1 MPNSSSSRSQR
12 RNAGWNAALT
22 LVLSLAGATSTLAG
36 PLAQQR
42 EEFLAAESALRRGD
56 SSAYVELKLRLQDYP
71 LYPYLE
77 YEEIRG
83 SNGGA
88 SADRIQAFL
97 RRYAD
102 TPLASSV
109 RAIWLEQLARAGSW
123 TAFLD
128 AYQYERP
135 ESLRCH
141 YANALIQ
148 TGQRDAGFA
157 RVEEL
162 WLSPDSLPDGCTAPV
177 ASWKAAGRL
186 TPALF
191 WQRIGLAMGEGEE
204 SLARALV
211 KPMSKADQAW
221 VDRWVKVRKSPKTV
235 LQQADAGGPHP
246 ARDFMIADA
255 VRLLAR
261 SDAEAALGLWET
273 ARQRHSFPADARAT
287 AEQRL
292 ATALVRYD
300 SPAVAAFYERL
311 VPRAGDVAIQESR
324 VRWALAQGRWP
335 LALQWM
341 DALPTADQDSERW
354 LYWRA
359 RALDASGRRD
369 DARALYKDVA
379 KQRSYYGFLA
389 ADRVGQPYA
398 IEHRPATVD
407 RSASQSVREMPTVQ
421 RAAELLALDR
431 VNEARREWRWL
442 LDRAGPEELKA
453 AARVAQEWGWHD
465 QAAFTLARA
474 AYWDDYEIRFPIVHL
489 DTIRVSAS
497 AQALDPAWVLAVVRQ
512 ESVFNP
518 TARSSAG
525 ATGLMQLMPAT
536 ARHVAR
542 KYYGE
547 PAPDRADLIDPEANV
562 RLGTTYLRSV
572 LDDLYGNPVL
582 ATAAYNAGPGRVRQW
597 MPSYR
602 DVDADIWVEL
612 VPFRETQDYL
622 RKVLSYA
629 VFYEH
634 RLGRKPTPISE
645 RMPPVGRSSSVAKG
659 TAEATTEPSG

>member
-1 MPNSSSSRSQR
+1 MPNTPDSRSQR

-22 LVLSLAGATSTLAG
+22 LAWSLMAAMPAAGASLT
-36 PLAQQR
+36 QQR
-42 EEFLAAESALRRGD
+42 EDFLAAESALRRGD
-56 SSAYVELKLRLQDYP
+56 SSTYVELKRRLQDYP

-83 SNGGA
+83 STGGG
-88 SADRIQAFL
+88 SADRVEAFL
-97 RRYAD
+97 NQYAD
-102 TPLASSV
+102 TPLAASA
-109 RAIWLEQLARAGSW
+109 RASWLEQLARAGRW
-123 TAFLD
+123 NAFLD
-128 AYQYERP
+128 GYQYERS

-157 RVEEL
+157 RVEEA
-162 WLSPDSLPDGCTAPV
+162 WLTGDSLPDSCTAPV
-177 ASWKAAGRL
+177 SSWKAAGRL
-186 TPALF
+186 TPTLF
-191 WQRIGLAMGEGEE
+191 WQRIGLVMAEGEE
-204 SLARALV
+204 ALARLLV
-211 KPMSKADQAW
+211 KSMSKADQAW
-221 VDRWVKVRKSPKTV
+221 VDRWVKVRKNPKTA
-235 LQQADAGGPHP
+235 LTQAEAGGPHP

-255 VRLLAR
+255 VRQLLR
-261 SDAEAALGLWET
+261 SDAEAALDLWET
-273 ARQRHSFPADARAT
+273 ARQRQAFAPEARLA

-300 SPAVAAFYERL
+300 SPAIAGFYQRL
-311 VPRAGDVAIQESR
+311 APRAGDVATQEAR
-324 VRWALAQGRWP
+324 VRWALAQNRWT
-335 LALQWM
+335 LALQWI
-341 DALPTADQDSERW
+341 DALPTAEKDGERW
-354 LYWRA
+354 QYWKA

-369 DARALYKDVA
+369 EARTLFKGLA
-379 KQRSYYGFLA
+379 KQRTYYGFLA
-389 ADRVGQPYA
+389 ADRVGQSYA

-407 RSASQSVREMPTVQ
+407 RATSQRVRELPTVQ
-421 RAAELLALDR
+421 RAGELLALDR

-442 LDRAGPEELKA
+442 MDRAGAEDLKA
-453 AARVAQEWGWHD
+453 AARIAQEWGWHD

-474 AYWDDYEIRFPIVHL
+474 AHWDDYEIRFPVLHL
-489 DTIRVSAS
+489 DTIRGNAN

-518 TARSSAG
+518 TVRSSAG

-536 ARHVAR
+536 ASHVAR

-547 PAPDRADLIDPEANV
+547 PAPDRADLTNPEANV

-572 LDDLYGNPVL
+572 LDDLHGNPVL

-602 DVDADIWVEL
+602 DIDADIWVEL

-634 RLGRKPTPISE
+634 RLGLKPTPMSD
-645 RMPPVGRSSSVAKG
+645 RMPPVGRPASVARG
-659 TAEATTEPSG
+659 ARDEAGPSG

>member
-1 MPNSSSSRSQR
+1 MRNRTLSRQQR
-12 RNAGWNAALT
+12 RDTGWNAAIPL
-22 LVLSLAGATSTLAG
+22 LISLLAAMPAAGGS
-36 PLAQQR
+36 PAQQR
-42 EEFLAAESALRRGD
+42 EDFVAAESALRRGD
-56 SSAYVELKLRLQDYP
+56 SSTYVELKLRLQDYP

-88 SADRIQAFL
+88 SAARVEAFL
-97 RRYAD
+97 GQYAD
-102 TPLASSV
+102 TPLAASV
-109 RAIWLEQLARAGSW
+109 RAGWLEQLARAGRW
-123 TAFLD
+123 GAFLE

-162 WLSPDSLPDGCTAPV
+162 WLTGDSLPDSCTAPV
-177 ASWKAAGRL
+177 GSWKAAGRL
-186 TPALF
+186 TPTLF
-191 WQRIGLAMGEGEE
+191 WQRVGLVMAEGDEG
-204 SLARALV
+204 LARALV
-211 KPMSKADQAW
+211 KSMPKSDQAW
-221 VDRWVKVRKSPKTV
+221 VDRWLKVRKSPKTA
-235 LQQADAGGPHP
+235 LHQAEAGGAHP

-255 VRLLAR
+255 VRQLAR
-261 SDAEAALGLWET
+261 ADEEAALDLWES
-273 ARQRHSFPADARAT
+273 ARQRWSFAPEARAA

-292 ATALVRYD
+292 AVSLLRDD
-300 SPAVAAFYERL
+300 SPAVAAFYQRL
-311 VPRAGDVAIQESR
+311 APRAGDLTMQEAR
-324 VRWALAQGRWP
+324 VRWALAQAHWT
-335 LALQWM
+335 LALQWI
-341 DALPTADQDSERW
+341 DALPTADRGGERW
-354 LYWRA
+354 QYWKA
-359 RALDASGRRD
+359 RALEALGRRD
-369 DARALYKDVA
+369 EARDLYETLA
-379 KQRSYYGFLA
+379 RQRSYYGFLA
-389 ADRVGQPYA
+389 ADRAGQSYA

-407 RSASQSVREMPTVQ
+407 GSTNRRVRELPTVQ
-421 RAAELLALDR
+421 RAGELLALDR

-442 LDRAGPEELKA
+442 LDRAVPEELKA
-453 AARVAQEWGWHD
+453 AARIAQEWGWHD

-474 AYWDDYEIRFPIVHL
+474 AHWDDYEIRFPVLHL
-489 DTIRVSAS
+489 DTIRENAN

-518 TARSSAG
+518 TVRSSAG

-536 ARHVAR
+536 ASHVAR
-542 KYYGE
+542 KYFGE
-547 PAPDRADLIDPEANV
+547 TAPDRAALTDPESNV

-597 MPSYR
+597 MPSHR
-602 DVDADIWVEL
+602 NIDADVWVEL

-634 RLGRKPTPISE
+634 RLGRTPAPMSE
-645 RMPPVGRSSSVAKG
+645 RMPPVGRSASMARGV
-659 TAEATTEPSG
+659 TEDSGPSG

>member
-1 MPNSSSSRSQR
+1 MPNSPASRSWR
-12 RNAGWNAALT
+12 RNAGWNAAL
-22 LVLSLAGATSTLAG
+22 LVLTLAAAIPATG
-36 PLAQQR
+36 ASLAQQR

-56 SSAYVELKLRLQDYP
+56 SSSYVELKLRLQDYP

-83 SNGGA
+83 SKGGV
-88 SADRIQAFL
+88 SADRVAAFL
-97 RRYAD
+97 SQHAD

-109 RAIWLEQLARAGSW
+109 RAGWLEQLAREGQW
-123 TAFLD
+123 HAFLD
-128 AYQYERP
+128 AYQYERA

-157 RVEEL
+157 RIEDL
-162 WLSPDSLPDGCTAPV
+162 WLSGDALPDSCTAPI

-186 TPALF
+186 TATLF
-191 WQRIGLAMGEGEE
+191 WQRIGLVMGEGDE

-211 KPMSKADQAW
+211 KSMPKTDQAW
-221 VDRWVKVRKSPKTV
+221 VDRWVKVRKNPRTA
-235 LQQADAGGPHP
+235 LQQAAAGGAHP

-261 SDAEAALGLWET
+261 SDAEAALDLWDA
-273 ARQRHSFPADARAT
+273 ARQRYTLAAESRAA

-292 ATALVRYD
+292 ATALVRSD
-300 SPAVAAFYERL
+300 SPAVTALYQRL
-311 VPRAGDVAIQESR
+311 APRAGDVGIQEAR
-324 VRWALAQGRWP
+324 VRWALAHGRWT
-335 LALQWM
+335 LALQWI
-341 DALPTADQDSERW
+341 DALPTAERDSERW
-354 LYWRA
+354 RYWQA
-359 RALDASGRRD
+359 RALEASGGRD
-369 DARALYKDVA
+369 EARTLYDQLA

-389 ADRVGQPYA
+389 ADCVGRPYA

-407 RSASQSVREMPTVQ
+407 RSTSERVREMPAVQ
-421 RAAELLALDR
+421 RAGELLALDR

-442 LDRAGPEELKA
+442 LDRAGADELKA
-453 AARVAQEWGWHD
+453 AARTAQEWGWHD

-474 AYWDDYEIRFPIVHL
+474 AYWDDYEIRFPLLHL
-489 DTIRVSAS
+489 DTIRGNAG
-497 AQALDPAWVLAVVRQ
+497 AQALDPAWVLAVIRQ

-536 ARHVAR
+536 ATYVAR
-542 KYYGE
+542 KHFGE
-547 PAPDRADLIDPEANV
+547 PPPDRADLTDPEANV

-582 ATAAYNAGPGRVRQW
+582 ATAAYNAGPGRVKQW
-597 MPSYR
+597 MPSFR
-602 DVDADIWVEL
+602 DIDADIWVEL

-645 RMPPVGRSSSVAKG
+645 RMPPVGRSASVARG
-659 TAEATTEPSG
+659 ASEGREPSG